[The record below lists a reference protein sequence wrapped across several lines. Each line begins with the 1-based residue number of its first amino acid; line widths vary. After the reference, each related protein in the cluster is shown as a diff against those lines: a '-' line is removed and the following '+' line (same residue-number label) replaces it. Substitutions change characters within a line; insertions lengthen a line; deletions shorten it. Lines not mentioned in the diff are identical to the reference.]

1 MKKNTVLNA
10 HPLATLLHRLNKFYS
25 KTLVYGRMIKFEHT
39 IFALPFAL
47 ASLLLAHRENPV
59 SPRLIFW
66 IVMAMIWARSA
77 AMGFNRLVDAR
88 WDGENPRNA
97 GREIPAGNISLRDSA
112 LFVLICSLL
121 FILSAASIS
130 WICFWFSFPVLLLLC
145 VYSYTKRFT
154 WLSHLFLGFVQAL
167 APLGVWLAVTG
178 GFSLKIAAMSL
189 ALGTYIAGFDLLYSC
204 QDVEFDR
211 REGLYSMPA
220 NLGIRRSIDISA
232 FLHIITF
239 ISLASLYWIFD
250 LSPFYFIFASAI
262 GILLIVE
269 HKLVKPDDLSNIN
282 LVFFHVNSIISV
294 LLFAALMTEELVRRM
309 HLP

>member
-1 MKKNTVLNA
+1 MKKNIVPNA
-10 HPLATLLHRLNKFYS
+10 HPLATLLRRLNKFCS
-25 KTLVYGRMIKFEHT
+25 KILVYGRMIKFEHT

-59 SPRLIFW
+59 EPRLVFW
-66 IVMAMIWARSA
+66 IIMAMIWARSA

-88 WDGENPRNA
+88 WDGKNPRTA
-97 GREIPAGNISLRDSA
+97 GREIPAGNISRRDSA

-121 FILSAASIS
+121 FVLSAASIS
-130 WICFWFSFPVLLLLC
+130 RICFWFSFPVLFLLC

-167 APLGVWLAVTG
+167 VPLGVWLAVTG

-189 ALGTYIAGFDLLYSC
+189 TLGTYIAGFDLLYAC

-220 NLGIRRSIDISA
+220 NLGIERSIAISA

-250 LSPFYFIFASAI
+250 LSPFYFFFAAVI

-269 HKLVKPDDLSNIN
+269 HRLVKPNDLSKINIA
-282 LVFFHVNSIISV
+282 FFHVNSIISV
-294 LLFAALMTEELVRRM
+294 LLFAALMTEELVRRI